1 MGLIDRFM
9 GSRDKN
15 NNSVA
20 NQYSYNGAK
29 SGVISSFFG
38 NKQINE
44 EQIMSIPAV
53 QDAVNAITA
62 RVSSLPIQLYKN
74 VDEKVGK
81 EPVDDYRVNLINS
94 NPNENMDGVNFKKKI
109 MKDLVLYGTSKTYI
123 ERSPDGSIISLYP
136 LNTKDLSI
144 TVYSENGYQF
154 YAIDTLN
161 SNVGTTNF
169 YDELLLSVLDDSEDG
184 VTGRGA
190 IQGNDKTFKLALSM
204 NEYELGLMQNGAVPS
219 GVVETDQKV
228 NNSQIIDTLRK
239 TFSDY
244 YSGTKNAGKTI
255 ILEEGF
261 TYKNIGFDPN
271 SLQLTD
277 SKKSIISDIASIF
290 NIPEAMINASANKY
304 DSAEQNN
311 IDFLQKNLYPKLR
324 SFEAALNKT
333 ILTPEEQKEG
343 YEFRFDI
350 SNLTMVTTQEKQK
363 GVIDLFK
370 NGLIT
375 NLAGQREL
383 GMVVNSDDRE
393 YYSLTTGTVMRELDT
408 GFVVNPNTGEIIDMN
423 NQKIISSG
431 FDNKGS
437 GKTSPDSSESELNNN
452 EESEGENEGKN

>member
-1 MGLIDRFM
+1 MGLLDRFR
-9 GSRDKN
+9 GNRDKN
-15 NNSVA
+15 NASVA

-38 NKQINE
+38 NRE
-44 EQIMSIPAV
+44 VDEDQIMSIPAV
-53 QDAVNAITA
+53 QDAVNAITS
-62 RVSSLPIQLYKN
+62 RVSSLPVKLYKN
-74 VDEKVGK
+74 VDQKVGK
-81 EPVDDYRVNLINS
+81 EPVDDYRVDLINN

-109 MKDLVLYGTSKTYI
+109 IKDLVLYGTSKTYI

-161 SNVGTTNF
+161 SNVGMTDF

-184 VTGRGA
+184 ITGRGA

-219 GVVETDQKV
+219 GVLETDQKI
-228 NNSQIIDTLRK
+228 NNSKVIDDLKK

-244 YSGTKNAGKTI
+244 YSGTKNAGKTL
-255 ILEEGF
+255 ILEQGF
-261 TYKNIGFDPN
+261 SYKNIGFDPN
-271 SLQLTD
+271 SLQLTE

-333 ILTPEEQKEG
+333 ILTADEQKQG
-343 YEFRFDI
+343 YEFKFDI
-350 SNLTMVTTQEKQK
+350 SNLTMITTQEKQE
-363 GVIDLFK
+363 GVINLFK

-375 NLAGQREL
+375 NLKGQREL
-383 GMVVNSDDRE
+383 GMVIDPDDRE

-423 NQKIISSG
+423 NQKIISTG

-437 GKTSPDSSESELNNN
+437 GDGITKTASDSENNN
-452 EESEGENEGKN
+452 ESEDEDEGKD